1 MKNKSLF
8 LSCDFYKAEIKNVFV
23 LVTMVAVCFFFSFSL
38 FLFTKL
44 PGLINIRINKNHS
57 QVKSSQQ
64 DADEGFASS
73 SSIEE
78 DQAFEV
84 LRRKRINKKTIDETS
99 LKTSNMDKKSP
110 VSMIAKLEHL
120 LWAVSFVWVFY
131 KLYTCGLNYIEWGII
146 LWMGI
151 YLVNSTKETIHDTSD
166 QSSAD
171 EHNDIYDNDKK
182 PIVPTLSRYRI
193 FGASNSSFR

>member
-1 MKNKSLF
+1 MCLFLLLWLQFVFSFHSLF
-8 LSCDFYKAEIKNVFV
+8 
-23 LVTMVAVCFFFSFSL
+23 FFF
-38 FLFTKL
+38 FTKL

-84 LRRKRINKKTIDETS
+84 LRRKRINNKTIDETS

-110 VSMIAKLEHL
+110 VSMISKLEHI

-131 KLYTCGLNYIEWGII
+131 KLYTCGLNYIGWGII

-151 YLVNSTKETIHDTSD
+151 YLVNSIKETINDTSD

-171 EHNDIYDNDKK
+171 EHSDIYDNDKK
-182 PIVPTLSRYRI
+182 PIVPTLSKYRI

>member
-1 MKNKSLF
+1 LF
-8 LSCDFYKAEIKNVFV
+8 FLFILS
-23 LVTMVAVCFFFSFSL
+23 
-38 FLFTKL
+38 LFTKL

-84 LRRKRINKKTIDETS
+84 LRRKRINNKIIDEAS
-99 LKTSNMDKKSP
+99 IKTSNMDKKST
-110 VSMIAKLEHL
+110 VSMITKLENF
-120 LWAVSFVWVFY
+120 LWAVSFFWVFY
-131 KLYTCGLNYIEWGII
+131 KLYTCELNYIEWGII

-151 YLVNSTKETIHDTSD
+151 YLVNSIKKTVNDTSD

-182 PIVPTLSRYRI
+182 PIVPTLSKYRI